1 MSVKVSS
8 WVWHG
13 AECAELAGNEMILL
27 LALADVADDN
37 GRCRF
42 MTEDDDLSYAGL
54 ARKARVSRS
63 TVIRIMAKLR
73 EAGLVEQVAGVK
85 GRPNDIG
92 IRVPWSQKSGS
103 NLEPKQDSV
112 SRATDSVSTPTLF
125 GVTADVDSSLIRID
139 VRDVENVASFDDFWA
154 IWPRKDAKKNAS
166 TAWSRAVKKAP
177 AEVILTAARAY
188 AESPNRPEKQFVPH
202 AATWLNGERWNDPL
216 PESRGGARPMPNELA
231 QAAMAAGARV
241 QAEMERRGLT
251 A

>member
-13 AECAELAGNEMILL
+13 DECAELAGNEMILL

-92 IRVPWSQKSGS
+92 ILVPWALKSGS

-112 SRATDSVSTPTLF
+112 STANDSVSTATLF
-125 GVTADVDSSLIRID
+125 GSTADVGSSLIRID
-139 VRDVENVASFDDFWA
+139 VEDVVHDDGFADFWA
-154 IWPRKDAKKNAS
+154 VWPRKDAKKKAAE
-166 TAWSRAVKKAP
+166 AWARAVKKAP
-177 AEVILTAARAY
+177 AEVILSAARGY
-188 AESPNRPEKQFVPH
+188 AESPHRPERQYVPYG
-202 AATWLNGERWNDPL
+202 ATWLNGEQWNDPL
-216 PESRGGARPMPNELA
+216 PEPRGGRLSALD
-231 QAAMAAGARV
+231 
-241 QAEMERRGLT
+241 RGRQVDALLSEPHLR
-251 A
+251 ALQ